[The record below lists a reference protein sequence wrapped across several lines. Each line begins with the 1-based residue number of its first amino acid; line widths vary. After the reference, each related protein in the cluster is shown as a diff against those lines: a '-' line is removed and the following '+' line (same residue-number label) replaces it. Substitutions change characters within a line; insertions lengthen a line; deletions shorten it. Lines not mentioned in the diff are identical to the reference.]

1 MKYPASIRRPRPRRS
16 AENGFVPNKRSAE
29 HGFDSSR
36 RSAEHGFTSLRRS
49 AENGFTL
56 VELLV
61 SLLIFG
67 IIAAAGVSL
76 LGFSVTA
83 QAAASERLGEMATVR
98 RMSALLTA
106 DLAQAVP
113 RITRNE
119 AGDATPAFIG
129 GAGAA
134 GEPMLAFVRGGW
146 ANLDEQP
153 RASLQK
159 VEYRL
164 DGRRL
169 ERRGHAML
177 DGAAAGEPAVLFD
190 DVERIAMR
198 YRDKDGWH
206 DRWDP
211 ARPDAMPI
219 AAEMIVKRAAMPE
232 LRLLFLVGTPR

>member
-1 MKYPASIRRPRPRRS
+1 MKPA
-16 AENGFVPNKRSAE
+16 
-29 HGFDSSR
+29 
-36 RSAEHGFTSLRRS
+36 TQ
-49 AENGFTL
+49 NGFTL
-56 VELLV
+56 VELMV

-67 IIAAAGVSL
+67 ILAAAGVSL

-119 AGDATPAFIG
+119 GGDATPAFVG
-129 GAGAA
+129 GAGTA
-134 GEPMLAFVRGGW
+134 GEPMIGFVRGGW
-146 ANLDEQP
+146 ANLDDQP

-164 DGRRL
+164 EGQRL
-169 ERRGHAML
+169 ERRGQAML
-177 DGAAAGEPAVLFD
+177 DGVKPGEPAVLFD
-190 DVERIAMR
+190 DVERVALR
-198 YRDKDGWH
+198 YRDKDGWR

-211 ARPDAMPI
+211 TRPDAMPI
-219 AAEMIVKRAAMPE
+219 AAEMTIKRAAMPE
-232 LRLLFLVGTPR
+232 LRLLFLVGTGR